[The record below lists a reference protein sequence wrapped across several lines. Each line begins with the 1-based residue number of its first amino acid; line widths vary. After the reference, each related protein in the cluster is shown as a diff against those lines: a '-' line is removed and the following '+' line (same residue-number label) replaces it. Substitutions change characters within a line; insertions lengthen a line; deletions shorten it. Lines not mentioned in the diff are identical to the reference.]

1 MRFMAWHVDYFKAFP
16 TEHGR
21 SSLVEEAKPVEC
33 GEALLLFISF
43 EKGDVEKKVEI
54 IDKAVNEIQTI
65 ASQLKVNTLILNPFA
80 HLFADLAKPGDAV
93 AMLNEL
99 SKRLEDRKFSVCR
112 LSFGMFYE
120 IELKAKGHRLARI
133 SRIIS

>member
-1 MRFMAWHVDYFKAFP
+1 M
-16 TEHGR
+16 
-21 SSLVEEAKPVEC
+21 
-33 GEALLLFISF
+33 
-43 EKGDVEKKVEI
+43 
-54 IDKAVNEIQTI
+54 
-65 ASQLKVNTLILNPFA
+65 
-80 HLFADLAKPGDAV
+80 FADLAKPEDAV
-93 AMLNEL
+93 AMLSEL